1 MIICDLPI
9 VVDFRE
15 ILVGFV
21 GFFCLRV
28 LIEVLLFTADYWQ
41 FFADYGGFV
50 DEFGRGA
57 RQIIVWTTVD
67 YGRIFFRVFA

>member
-28 LIEVLLFTADYWQ
+28 LVDY
-41 FFADYGGFV
+41 
-50 DEFGRGA
+50 DEFCADLWGHGGR
-57 RQIIVWTTVD
+57 
-67 YGRIFFRVFA
+67 